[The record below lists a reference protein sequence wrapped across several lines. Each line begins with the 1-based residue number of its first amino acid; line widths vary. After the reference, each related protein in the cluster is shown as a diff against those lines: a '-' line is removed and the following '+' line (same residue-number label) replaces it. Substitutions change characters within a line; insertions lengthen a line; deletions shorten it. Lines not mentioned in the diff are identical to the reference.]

1 MDQSHQDSPRFSD
14 LAFYLRKVPLNTF
27 VTQIVQQPKMKTDLK
42 SLSKLLLAL
51 PALICLNGCISI
63 KTHSS
68 FEPIYMTLDVNLKVQ
83 LQQELSDV
91 FGDIDAAST
100 SLSF

>member
-1 MDQSHQDSPRFSD
+1 
-14 LAFYLRKVPLNTF
+14 
-27 VTQIVQQPKMKTDLK
+27 MKTDLK
-42 SLSKLLLAL
+42 SLSIPLLV
-51 PALICLNGCISI
+51 CLNGCISI

-83 LQQELSDV
+83 LQEELSDV

>member
-1 MDQSHQDSPRFSD
+1 MP
-14 LAFYLRKVPLNTF
+14 
-27 VTQIVQQPKMKTDLK
+27 DLK
-42 SLSKLLLAL
+42 SISKPLLVL
-51 PALICLNGCISI
+51 PALLCISGCISI

-91 FGDIDAAST
+91 FGDIDAASS

>member
-1 MDQSHQDSPRFSD
+1 
-14 LAFYLRKVPLNTF
+14 
-27 VTQIVQQPKMKTDLK
+27 MKTDLK
-42 SLSKLLLAL
+42 SLSIPLLVL
-51 PALICLNGCISI
+51 PALICLSGCISI

-83 LQQELSDV
+83 LQEELSDV

>member
-1 MDQSHQDSPRFSD
+1 MKAFAQFLAPR
-14 LAFYLRKVPLNTF
+14 
-27 VTQIVQQPKMKTDLK
+27 
-42 SLSKLLLAL
+42 LAL
-51 PALICLNGCISI
+51 ATFAFALSGCISI

-91 FGDIDAAST
+91 FGDIDAASS

>member
-1 MDQSHQDSPRFSD
+1 
-14 LAFYLRKVPLNTF
+14 
-27 VTQIVQQPKMKTDLK
+27 MKTDLK
-42 SLSKLLLAL
+42 SLSIPLLVL

-68 FEPIYMTLDVNLKVQ
+68 FEPIYMTLDVNLKGQ
-83 LQQELSDV
+83 LQEELSDV

>member
-1 MDQSHQDSPRFSD
+1 
-14 LAFYLRKVPLNTF
+14 
-27 VTQIVQQPKMKTDLK
+27 MKTDLK
-42 SLSKLLLAL
+42 SLSISILVL
-51 PALICLNGCISI
+51 PALICLSGCISI

-68 FEPIYMTLDVNLKVQ
+68 FEPINMTLDVNLKVQ
-83 LQQELSDV
+83 LQEELSDV